1 MPPHG
6 SFGLADLGAPG
17 FLQGLVLK
25 GSNKAIRVAMRVPLR
40 VYYNGCRVLQFGPL
54 FNMSGLRKNWVWDE
68 GYRA

>member
-40 VYYNGCRVLQFGPL
+40 VYYNGLQGFAVWAFVQHVWFEKEL
-54 FNMSGLRKNWVWDE
+54 GL
-68 GYRA
+68 G